1 MAPQREWLDKN
12 YYAVLGVSEDASQD
26 EIKKAYRKL
35 ARKNHPDANP
45 DDRGAEQRFK
55 EIGEAYAVLGDVDT
69 RKEYD
74 EIRRLGATGFRGFG
88 GGPGGPGGG
97 FGGAGGAGGAGFEGD
112 FGDLLRNIFSQGQ
125 GGPTGGYPGFG
136 GGRSRP
142 RKGADLQADVHLSF
156 EDSLT
161 GVRTK
166 LRVTGD
172 GVCDQCNGSGAAPGT
187 SPRTCST
194 CGGRGQVTADQGL
207 FSIAQPC
214 PTCGG
219 SGRSIDTPCSV
230 CDGDGR
236 VVRPR
241 ELSVRVP
248 PGVKDGATI
257 RLPQRGGPGLDGG
270 PSGDVLVNVHVE
282 PHPLFGRR
290 GDDVTMDVP
299 ITYSEAALG
308 TKLRVPA
315 PDGTTTTIRI
325 PSGTTGG
332 RTFRIRGKGAPGRNS
347 RMGDLLVTV
356 SIQVPPKL
364 SRKQKDL
371 IQQLA
376 EHEDADQRDE
386 ELFRHAATR

>member
-1 MAPQREWLDKN
+1 MAAQREWLDKD
-12 YYAVLGVSEDASQD
+12 YYAVLGVAQDASQD
-26 EIKKAYRKL
+26 DIKKAYRKL
-35 ARKNHPDANP
+35 ARQNHPDANP

-55 EIGEAYAVLGDVDT
+55 EVGEAYAVLGDAET

-74 EIRRLGATGFRGFG
+74 EIRRLGAGGFRGFG
-88 GGPGGPGGG
+88 GRPGSPGGG
-97 FGGAGGAGGAGFEGD
+97 GAGGFEGD
-112 FGDLLRNIFSQGQ
+112 FGDLLRDIFSQGQ
-125 GGPTGGYPGFG
+125 GGAGGFGGFG

-142 RKGADLQADVHLSF
+142 QKGADLRADVHLSF
-156 EDSLT
+156 EDSLR

-172 GVCDQCNGSGAAPGT
+172 GVCEACHGSGAAPGT

-219 SGRSIDTPCSV
+219 NGRIIDTPCAS
-230 CDGDGR
+230 CGGDGR
-236 VVRPR
+236 IVRPR

-257 RLPQRGGPGLDGG
+257 RLPQRGGPGIDGG
-270 PSGDVLVNVHVE
+270 PSGDVLVYVHVE
-282 PHPLFGRR
+282 PHPVFGRR
-290 GDDVTMDVP
+290 GDDITMEIP
-299 ITYSEAALG
+299 ITFSEAALG
-308 TKLRVPA
+308 TKLKVPA

-325 PSGTTGG
+325 PAGTGSG
-332 RTFRIRGKGAPGRNS
+332 RTFRLRGRGAPGKNS

-356 SIQVPPKL
+356 HVQVPTKL
-364 SRKQKDL
+364 NRAQKDL

-376 EHEDADQRDE
+376 QHEDVDDREQ
-386 ELFRHAATR
+386 LFSHAGGR